1 MALDKQN
8 TFVDVFMYVVLGLVL
23 LTMLAPFVPQLSA
36 KFRSG
41 PSLLVVFAGMAA
53 VLAVVII
60 RMVGQ
65 GHSFDQ
71 KTGFMMLLA
80 FVIIVL
86 AVLFLRDLLPEA
98 FDQSGRALQAV
109 LRP

>member
-1 MALDKQN
+1 MVLDKQN
-8 TFVDVFMYVVLGLVL
+8 PLVDVFMYVVLGLVVL
-23 LTMLAPFVPQLSA
+23 SIMSPFVPQLST
-36 KFRSG
+36 KFRTG
-41 PSLLVVFAGMAA
+41 PALILVFAGLAA

-86 AVLFLRDLLPEA
+86 AALFLRDLLPEA
-98 FDQSGRALQAV
+98 FNQSLLALQAAA
-109 LRP
+109 P